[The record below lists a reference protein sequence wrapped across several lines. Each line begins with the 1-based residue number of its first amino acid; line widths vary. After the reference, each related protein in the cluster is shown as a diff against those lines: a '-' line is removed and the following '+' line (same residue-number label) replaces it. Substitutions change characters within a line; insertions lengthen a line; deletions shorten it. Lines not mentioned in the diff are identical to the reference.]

1 MLYTYISNPSISRI
15 DWGTRCSG
23 VGGWAQVKW
32 SGHRVEIQYWAGVI
46 ALARWVDALVS
57 PRVQTA
63 EESSSNHG
71 VKHAL
76 LATTDT
82 QPKGV
87 YVWKFDSVSM
97 VVGIREGCAEL
108 GDGWIVIKRQ
118 EWQFDGRLKS
128 D

>member
-15 DWGTRCSG
+15 DWARCSG
-23 VGGWAQVKW
+23 VGGWDQVKW
-32 SGHRVEIQYWAGVI
+32 SGHRVGIRYWAGVI
-46 ALARWVDALVS
+46 ALARWMDALVS

-63 EESSSNHG
+63 EESSANHG

-76 LATTDT
+76 LVTTDN

-97 VVGIREGCAEL
+97 VVGIREGYAEL